1 MKQIKETEL
10 LIQEQNLVEKR
21 VVFNSGKYQIQKGN
35 DFEVVICD
43 EVGVKRLKKIETYVL
58 QPHKYSNPCTVYF
71 IKNSSQ
77 SGTWGGHVRWILQE
91 DDVESSIIIN
101 IRMDFFFSIIRG
113 DRFVVLFDSDKSI
126 YNKRYILDK
135 LRNKVG
141 TFVKNYVLQFIHDN
155 SVAELLKSRRELSL
169 DLERKINEQV
179 LYEYGVVFEN
189 LNLIMEKAN

>member
-1 MKQIKETEL
+1 
-10 LIQEQNLVEKR
+10 
-21 VVFNSGKYQIQKGN
+21 
-35 DFEVVICD
+35 
-43 EVGVKRLKKIETYVL
+43 
-58 QPHKYSNPCTVYF
+58 
-71 IKNSSQ
+71 
-77 SGTWGGHVRWILQE
+77 
-91 DDVESSIIIN
+91 
-101 IRMDFFFSIIRG
+101 MDFFFSIIRG